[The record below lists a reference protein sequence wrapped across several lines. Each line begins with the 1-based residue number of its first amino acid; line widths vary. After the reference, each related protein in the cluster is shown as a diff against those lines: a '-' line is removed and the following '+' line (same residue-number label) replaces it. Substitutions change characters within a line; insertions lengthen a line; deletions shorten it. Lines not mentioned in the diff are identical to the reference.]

1 MNANE
6 LKTVLAKHAAWLAG
20 EEAGVRADLRFAD
33 LTFADLRGTNLKFAD
48 LRSANLRGANLVG
61 ADIDF
66 ACWPLWC
73 GSMGVIVDAKIVYQ
87 LAAHMCALS
96 CADPEA
102 QAAQAAMLPW
112 ARRSHCAGDLR
123 IV

>member
-6 LKTVLAKHAAWLAG
+6 LKTVLTKHAAWLAG
-20 EEAGVRADLRFAD
+20 EEAGVRAS
-33 LTFADLRGTNLKFAD
+33 LTFADLRSAE
-48 LRSANLRGANLVG
+48 LRDANLVGASLVGADLVG

-87 LAAHMCALS
+87 LAAHVCALS

-112 ARRSHCAGDLR
+112 ARRSHRARELC